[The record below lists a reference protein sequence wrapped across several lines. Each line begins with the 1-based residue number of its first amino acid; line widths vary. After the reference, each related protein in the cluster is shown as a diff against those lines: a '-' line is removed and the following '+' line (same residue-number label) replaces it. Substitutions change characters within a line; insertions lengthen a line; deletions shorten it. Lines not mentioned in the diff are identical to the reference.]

1 MKPGRGPTQIFLGVE
16 PLKLVCKMQPPP
28 VRPAIRKDVGTP
40 ARGRFCSLL
49 VRPRTPP
56 PRPGPG
62 VSQRLRLGYS
72 SGQWAPVHLSGHRRG
87 RGSHQGTRGA
97 IFPWAAR
104 WSAEE
109 QRLGPHGA

>member
-16 PLKLVCKMQPPP
+16 TLKLVCKMQPP

-40 ARGRFCSLL
+40 ASGRFCSLL
-49 VRPRTPP
+49 VRPPRPP
-56 PRPGPG
+56 PRAGG
-62 VSQRLRLGYS
+62 VPEAQTRLLI
-72 SGQWAPVHLSGHRRG
+72 WAMGTGVHLSGHRGG

-104 WSAEE
+104 WSA
-109 QRLGPHGA
+109 

>member
-28 VRPAIRKDVGTP
+28 PPRPPRHPEGCWDPRQRPLLFP
-40 ARGRFCSLL
+40 AGSPPAPL
-49 VRPRTPP
+49 PP
-56 PRPGPG
+56 PRAGG
-62 VSQRLRLGYS
+62 VPEAQTRLLI
-72 SGQWAPVHLSGHRRG
+72 WAMGTGVHLSGHRGG

-104 WSAEE
+104 WSA
-109 QRLGPHGA
+109 